1 MDIFE
6 YLKNETRTFSK
17 KAFSILDAIVLS
29 KLSYLKF
36 DQIVPKEGI
45 TLAETFKAEYY
56 YKILDLLSHEEEFK
70 NLYTLCVL
78 NPRFRDI
85 KIKYPVV
92 DSDPKNTKLFAA
104 VTFILGDKMFI
115 AYRGTDTSTLSW
127 KENFQM
133 TYAYPV
139 ESQKEAVKYL
149 KNVYLKE
156 KRKMLIGGHSKGGNL
171 SIYASTN
178 IESEIQKEI
187 VRIYSLDGSGFPD
200 EVFESQEYKNISKK
214 IIKIVPKN
222 TLLGITFEKDKY
234 LVCKSNVKGIWEHE
248 PMYWQVKNDN
258 LVYLKSVSKQSIN
271 FAKVI
276 TKWFEI
282 STVEERKLLADTLFS
297 LYTKDQVP
305 NMNSKTELIQQATK
319 FIQNYAN
326 LESDKKELIL
336 NVAKSFANIVIGR
349 DEKENNIKMNIKSIK
364 KKVIK
369 K

>member
-6 YLKNETRTFSK
+6 YLKNEIRTFSEK
-17 KAFSILDAIVLS
+17 PFSVLDSIVLS
-29 KLSYLKF
+29 KLAYLKF
-36 DQIVPKEGI
+36 DEIVPKEGI
-45 TLAETFKAEYY
+45 ILADTFKAEYY
-56 YKILDLLSHEEEFK
+56 YKILNILAHEEEFK
-70 NLYTLCVL
+70 NLYILAVL

-85 KIKYPVV
+85 KIKYPIV
-92 DSDPKNTKLFAA
+92 DSDPKNTKQFAA

-133 TYAYPV
+133 TYEYPV

-171 SIYASTN
+171 SIYASIN
-178 IESEIQKEI
+178 IDPEIQKEI
-187 VRIYSLDGSGFPD
+187 VKIYSLDGSGFPD
-200 EVFESQEYKNISKK
+200 EVFESKEYKNVSKK
-214 IIKIVPKN
+214 ILKIVPYN
-222 TLLGITFEKDKY
+222 TLLGITFQKDNY

-248 PMYWQVKNDN
+248 PMFWQVKDND
-258 LVYLKSVSKQSIN
+258 LVYLKSVSKQAGN
-271 FAKVI
+271 FANVI

-282 STVEERKLLADTLFS
+282 STIEERKLLADTLFS
-297 LYTKDQVP
+297 LYTKEQIP
-305 NMNSKTELIQQATK
+305 NMESKTELIQVTTK

-326 LESDKKELIL
+326 LGSDKKELIL

-349 DEKENNIKMNIKSIK
+349 NEKENNKKINIKSIK
-364 KKVIK
+364 KKK
-369 K
+369 